1 MLICMLTD
9 STRLLRENLLFVLH
23 RRSLPETLYTG
34 FGRMDGFATT

>member
-9 STRLLRENLLFVLH
+9 STRLRENLLFVLH

-34 FGRMDGFATT
+34 FGRMDGFATR